1 MKTLSAI
8 TIGIAVA
15 ALAGCD
21 SRSTD
26 PTVAAI
32 AGPGV
37 LSASA
42 ALTISPSE
50 VTITVGST
58 TQLSTNAGAQSSQLQ
73 WFSSNSAN
81 ATVTNTGL
89 VTAFSP
95 GTATLTARFTSDTN
109 KSASAS
115 VIVAP

>member
-8 TIGIAVA
+8 TIGIAFA

-73 WFSSNSAN
+73 WFSSNSAI

-95 GTATLTARFTSDTN
+95 GTATITARFTSDTN